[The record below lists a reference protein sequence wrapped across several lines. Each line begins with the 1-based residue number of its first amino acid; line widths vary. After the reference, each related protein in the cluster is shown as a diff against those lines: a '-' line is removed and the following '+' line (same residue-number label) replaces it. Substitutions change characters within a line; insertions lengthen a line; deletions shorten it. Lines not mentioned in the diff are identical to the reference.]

1 MCLSTRFA
9 LNKAMK
15 SARRW
20 YAVSLYVYL
29 KVLAQVKISNIM
41 DYKICFYFSVS
52 RLTRNRSRLQNNHEF
67 SVIRELQ
74 RGHEDEDPILSRE
87 HQSRLKVLFWL
98 MQTLR
103 HAQNKTCMFSSVVDK
118 SDKLISSS
126 GASRPLVY
134 LSCSS
139 SGFWTLGISD
149 FTCQSVSK
157 LPYWPVRSNI
167 SH

>member
-1 MCLSTRFA
+1 MCVSTRFA

-15 SARRW
+15 SAQRW

-41 DYKICFYFSVS
+41 DYKTCFYFSIS
-52 RLTRNRSRLQNNHEF
+52 RLTAPAYKTTMNSA
-67 SVIRELQ
+67 SSKLQ
-74 RGHEDEDPILSRE
+74 RGHEDEDPILHRK
-87 HQSRLKVLFWL
+87 HQSRSKVLFWL

-103 HAQNKTCMFSSVVDK
+103 HAVNKTCMFSSVGDK
-118 SDKLISSS
+118 SDKLISSPGPS
-126 GASRPLVY
+126 LPLVY
-134 LSCSS
+134 LSCFSGG
-139 SGFWTLGISD
+139 GFWTLGISD

-157 LPYWPVRSNI
+157 LSYWPVRSNI

>member
-1 MCLSTRFA
+1 MCISTKFA

-41 DYKICFYFSVS
+41 DYKTCFYFSIS
-52 RLTRNRSRLQNNHEF
+52 RLTTLGYKTTMNSA
-67 SVIRELQ
+67 SSKLQ
-74 RGHEDEDPILSRE
+74 RGHEDEDPILRRK

-103 HAQNKTCMFSSVVDK
+103 HAENKTCMFSSVGDK

-126 GASRPLVY
+126 GPSRSLVY

-139 SGFWTLGISD
+139 SRFWTLGISD

>member
-1 MCLSTRFA
+1 MCISTKFA

-41 DYKICFYFSVS
+41 DYKTCFYFSIS
-52 RLTRNRSRLQNNHEF
+52 RLTAPAYKTTMNSA
-67 SVIRELQ
+67 SSKLQ
-74 RGHEDEDPILSRE
+74 RGHEDEVPILRRK

-103 HAQNKTCMFSSVVDK
+103 HAENKTCMFSSVGDK
-118 SDKLISSS
+118 FDKLISLS
-126 GASRPLVY
+126 GPSRLLVY
-134 LSCSS
+134 LSCFSGR
-139 SGFWTLGISD
+139 GFWTLAISD

-157 LPYWPVRSNI
+157 LSYWPVRSNI